1 MSNELVR
8 IWIVALVLVA
18 VGSAAVHAQVESF
31 TVTLDPPVNG
41 KVTLSPTLPPD
52 GKYPGGTKVT
62 VTATPD
68 ADYAF
73 DAGYYSVPG
82 RWGAMYYESMSNPF
96 TIKVDR
102 NQRIGVSFI
111 PAQELKGF
119 HVIQD
124 VIYAQ
129 PGVKPLKY
137 DVYIPD
143 GARDLPCIVI
153 IHGGGWS
160 TNTEDIMRGLARELV
175 KSHQYVVCSI
185 DYRWLG
191 TLDGDAKPNS
201 MIDLMDDVFGAL
213 AHIQEH
219 AQEYGADPGRLAVT
233 GDSAGGHLSAAAANM
248 VTMIG
253 AGGEGVL
260 EYRPTY
266 LPSGKSVPQVRLA
279 LTKAI
284 QAAAPSY
291 GVFDGGSLRQFVRD
305 LPTDWLKAL
314 APIANIPNVKER
326 AVPQLLLRG
335 TADMLIRNEPVQAY
349 ADALKAAGQTVD
361 YVQVEGANHAFFD
374 WKPERRTKET
384 FAQYGVPYA
393 AKMKSF
399 FDTVFYAKQ

>member
-1 MSNELVR
+1 MSNGLVR
-8 IWIVALVLVA
+8 IGMVAMVLVA
-18 VGSAAVHAQVESF
+18 AGSAALQAQVESF

-41 KVTLSPTLPPD
+41 KVTLDPALPPD

-68 ADYAF
+68 ADYAV
-73 DAGYYSVPG
+73 DAGYYSTPG
-82 RWGAMYYESMSNPF
+82 RWGAMYYESMSDPF

-102 NQRIGVSFI
+102 NQRVGVSFI
-111 PAQELKGF
+111 QAKELKGF

-124 VIYAQ
+124 VVYAK

-137 DVYIPD
+137 DVYVPD
-143 GARDLPCIVI
+143 GAKDLPCIVI

-175 KSHQYVVCSI
+175 RTNQYVVCSI

-191 TLDGDAKPNS
+191 TADGDAKPNT
-201 MIDLMDDVFGAL
+201 MIDLIDDVFGAL

-219 AQEYGADPGRLAVT
+219 AKEYGADPGRLAVT
-233 GDSAGGHLSAAAANM
+233 GDSAGGHLSAVAANM
-248 VTMIG
+248 VTMV
-253 AGGEGVL
+253 GEGKDGVL

-266 LPSGKSVPQVRLA
+266 MPAGKSVQQVRVA

-291 GVFDGGSLRQFVRD
+291 GVFDGGSLRQFVSD
-305 LPTDWLKAL
+305 LPQDRLKAV
-314 APIANIPNVKER
+314 APIDNIPNVKER

-335 TADMLIRNEPVQAY
+335 TADMLIRNEAVQAY
-349 ADALKAAGQTVD
+349 ADALKAAGQTVE
-361 YVQVEGANHAFFD
+361 YVQPEGAGHAFFD
-374 WKPERRTKET
+374 WKPDRGTKET
-384 FAQYGVPYA
+384 FAKYGVPYA

-399 FDTVFYAKQ
+399 FDAVFYAKK